1 MEQNSI
7 VVKNV
12 TKKFD
17 DFMLDHISFT
27 VPTGRIVGFI
37 GENGAGKTTLLNI
50 ICGYI
55 KPSVGLV
62 QYKGENIFEKPLTI
76 QEFGILIEPQ
86 FLDYISAEEN
96 LRLLSQ
102 LANRKQ
108 DIRIKELL
116 EKTELYSSRK
126 KKVKEFSFGMKQRLG
141 LCQCLLTEVGF
152 LILDEATTGLDPVVR
167 DEILDIFLE
176 FIQDEEHSILFS
188 THITSDIQKVAD
200 YVILIHNGK
209 IIFEEKKDDLIY
221 NYGIIRCKKSEFN
234 TVSPDDYVCCRETNL
249 SVECLIHDKVAAK
262 KRYQNLIIDD
272 ASIEDIM
279 LFYIKGGV
287 K

>member
-1 MEQNSI
+1 MAPSG
-7 VVKNV
+7 
-12 TKKFD
+12 
-17 DFMLDHISFT
+17 M
-27 VPTGRIVGFI
+27 
-37 GENGAGKTTLLNI
+37 GKTTLFRLLLGLETADQGNI
-50 ICGYI
+50 QAASAGA
-55 KPSVGLV
+55 VF
-62 QYKGENIFEKPLTI
+62 QENR
-76 QEFGILIEPQ
+76 LIESLSPIENVR
-86 FLDYISAEEN
+86 LALPPLPKADTRAELFSILSSLLPAES
-96 LRLLSQ
+96 LMRPVSTLSGGMKRRCALARALLSPSE
-102 LANRKQ
+102 
-108 DIRIKELL
+108 I
-116 EKTELYSSRK
+116 
-126 KKVKEFSFGMKQRLG
+126 
-141 LCQCLLTEVGF
+141 

-262 KRYQNLIIDD
+262 KRYQNLIIDN

>member
-1 MEQNSI
+1 MNFQHSGL
-7 VVKNV
+7 K
-12 TKKFD
+12 
-17 DFMLDHISFT
+17 L
-27 VPTGRIVGFI
+27 
-37 GENGAGKTTLLNI
+37 TTL
-50 ICGYI
+50 
-55 KPSVGLV
+55 
-62 QYKGENIFEKPLTI
+62 
-76 QEFGILIEPQ
+76 
-86 FLDYISAEEN
+86 
-96 LRLLSQ
+96 
-102 LANRKQ
+102 
-108 DIRIKELL
+108 
-116 EKTELYSSRK
+116 
-126 KKVKEFSFGMKQRLG
+126 
-141 LCQCLLTEVGF
+141 
-152 LILDEATTGLDPVVR
+152 GLDPVVR

-262 KRYQNLIIDD
+262 KRYQNIIIDN